1 MTKRVTA
8 QKDHPFPPQ
17 PRRVQTTIILS
28 EDLWR
33 RVKYRA
39 IEERSDLKDI
49 ATRANETNL
58 QTPLPEVA
66 I

>member
-8 QKDHPFPPQ
+8 TKAQPFPPQ
-17 PRRVQTTIILS
+17 PRRVQTTIILP

-49 ATRANETNL
+49 ATRAIEAYL
-58 QTPLPEVA
+58 QTPLPEDA

>member
-1 MTKRVTA
+1 
-8 QKDHPFPPQ
+8 
-17 PRRVQTTIILS
+17 VQTTIILP

-49 ATRANETNL
+49 ATRAIEAYL
-58 QTPLPEVA
+58 QTPLPEDR